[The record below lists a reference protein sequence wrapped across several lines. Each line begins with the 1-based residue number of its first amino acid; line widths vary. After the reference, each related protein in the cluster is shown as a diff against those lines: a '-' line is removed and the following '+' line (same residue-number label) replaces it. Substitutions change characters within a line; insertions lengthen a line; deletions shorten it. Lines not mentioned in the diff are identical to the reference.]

1 MAENAKPAG
10 SEESEEQSVL
20 GLQDLE
26 TETETDGAEVE
37 AHNSSISFAICATA
51 AD

>member
-26 TETETDGAEVE
+26 SAAEETDVE
-37 AHNSSISFAICATA
+37 AHNSSLSFAVCATA